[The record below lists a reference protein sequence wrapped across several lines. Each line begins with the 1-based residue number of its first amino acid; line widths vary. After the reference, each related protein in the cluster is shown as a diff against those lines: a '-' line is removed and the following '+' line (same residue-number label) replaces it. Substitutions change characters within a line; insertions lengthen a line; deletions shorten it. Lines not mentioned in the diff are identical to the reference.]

1 MSLTRE
7 LVERAWR
14 IGRDDASGPDLD
26 AVRTLLLDQLAVAAG
41 GSATDSARAARRFV
55 LDLPAESPA
64 TLPIIGTAHRAPA
77 LNAAMANAVAG
88 HSTEYDDVHNPSSS
102 HPGVV
107 IYPAALAAAALSGA
121 EGGDFVLACV
131 VGYEVMCRVGRALN
145 PPAHYARHFH
155 PTATTGTL
163 GAAATACRM
172 LGMDVDATV
181 SAVGIAADS
190 AAGSMQFL
198 VDGTWTKRWHPA
210 LAVRNGVQAAL
221 LARRGFR
228 GPDDGIAGER
238 GFLAG
243 YSGDPHPD
251 ELLAGWGERPHEVR
265 LTSIKP
271 HTTCRYN
278 QAAVDAVLEV
288 RRAAGLRPEDVE
300 RVEFGLPSTAIGI
313 VCEPDAQKRRPRTIV
328 DAQFSLPY
336 GAAVALLRGRAGLP
350 EFDGALLDDPAV
362 LALMDRVHARGDAEI
377 DRSYPARWEAWVR
390 VTTTDG
396 RTLRAHVVDAKG
408 DPANPLSLDELRAK
422 FDELTERMYSSGR
435 RAEIVEAVEG
445 IDRPGSVARLI
456 DALAAD
462 LPEAEGSR
470 ADGTVHSV
478 PAAS

>member
-1 MSLTRE
+1 MSLTRD

-14 IGRDDASGPDLD
+14 IGRDDVGDPDLE

-41 GSATDSARAARRFV
+41 GSATDSARAVRRFV
-55 LDLPAESPA
+55 LDLPGESA
-64 TLPIIGTAHRAPA
+64 ASLPIIGTAHRAPA

-88 HSTEYDDVHNPSSS
+88 HSIEYDDVHNPSSS

-107 IYPAALAAAALSGA
+107 IFPAALAAAALSGA
-121 EGGDFVLACV
+121 DGDDFVLACV
-131 VGYEVMCRVGRALN
+131 AGYEVMCRVGRALN

-155 PTATTGTL
+155 PTATAGTL

-172 LGMDVDATV
+172 LGMDVSTTV
-181 SAVGIAADS
+181 SALGIAADS

-198 VDGTWTKRWHPA
+198 VDGAWTKRWHPA

-221 LARRGFR
+221 LARHGFR

-243 YSGDPHPD
+243 YSGDARPD
-251 ELLAGWGERPHEVR
+251 ELVAGWGERPLEVR

-288 RRAAGLRPEDVE
+288 RRATGLRAEDVE
-300 RVEFGLPSTAIGI
+300 RVEFGLPSTALGI
-313 VCEPDAQKRRPRTIV
+313 VCEPDGQKRRPRSIV

-336 GAAVALLRGRAGLP
+336 SAAVALLRGRAGLP
-350 EFDGALLDDPAV
+350 EFDGALLDDPEV
-362 LALMDRVHARGDAEI
+362 VALMDLVFAEGDAEI

-408 DPANPLSLDELRAK
+408 DPGNPLSLDELRAK
-422 FDELTERMYSSGR
+422 FDELTQGAYSLPR
-435 RAEIVEAVEG
+435 REEIVEAVG
-445 IDRPGSVARLI
+445 LIDRPGSVARLL
-456 DALAAD
+456 DALEAD
-462 LPEAEGSR
+462 LPEAGAARIEG
-470 ADGTVHSV
+470 AVHPV